1 MIEKDKVYVGQTVY
15 TYNHWSDVVEKGH
28 VTEIQDA
35 GVYVQSECAVDKNGN
50 AICTTPGTGGAIFE
64 DLYETA
70 LAAYAAQE
78 LKVHE
83 KAAKYCEEITDVPK
97 LLAFALDH
105 CLCGEE
111 YTDYPAIKAYKA
123 SAKRLLGIDL

>member
-28 VTEIQDA
+28 VTEIHDA
-35 GVYVQSECAVDKNGN
+35 YVDVQGECVVDRNDN
-50 AICTTPGTGGAIFE
+50 VVCTTTGTGGTTFE
-64 DLYETA
+64 DLHETA
-70 LAAYAAQE
+70 QAAYAAQE
-78 LKVHE
+78 LKVYE